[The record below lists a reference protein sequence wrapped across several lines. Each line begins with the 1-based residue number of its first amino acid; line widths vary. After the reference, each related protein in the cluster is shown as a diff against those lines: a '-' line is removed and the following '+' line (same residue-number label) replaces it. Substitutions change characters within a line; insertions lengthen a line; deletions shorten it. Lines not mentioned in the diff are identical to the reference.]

1 MPSILVSGLIIHI
14 YLLPDSFD
22 NPIPVPVLPSPDS
35 APHRD
40 DLHRPRLAILAEQAL
55 AGEPAQRAVE
65 FEGRWHDW
73 GALRA
78 TADALSAALDAAGV
92 SAAQPVAV
100 VPRNCPGFAAALLG
114 LLARARPIVMVH
126 AYQSP
131 EGIARDLARLGV
143 AAAIALERDWQ
154 PAVIAAAA
162 AAGIAGISLGAGIGG
177 AASMPGLETGRAAE
191 VAGAAAAL
199 RLLTSGT
206 TGAPKH
212 HAMSYDL
219 VARAML
225 GETML
230 PSSAAEALPAL
241 IFFPFGNIS
250 GIYAFLPAA
259 LARRPMVMLEKFDI
273 QAWAGFARIWR
284 PPVLNVPPAALQMAL
299 DADITPDDLAS
310 VSYIY
315 SGAATL
321 EPYIQR
327 RFEAR
332 YGIPILLSYGAT
344 EFAGPVT
351 LMTPE
356 LHRDYGD
363 SKFGSVGRAVAG
375 AGLRVVDP
383 ANGAVLPPDE
393 EGVLE
398 VRVPRIGPDWIRT
411 TDLAVIDR
419 DGFLFHRGRADGAIM
434 RGGFKIIPD
443 IVVAALVSHPAV
455 AAAAVVGLP
464 DKRLGE
470 VPAAAIQLRAGA
482 AAPSEA
488 ALEAHVRQCVY
499 ATHVPVA
506 FVIVPELPR
515 TPSMKIDIP
524 AVRQLLLDRQAGG

>member
-1 MPSILVSGLIIHI
+1 MPSILVPGLVIHI
-14 YLLPDSFD
+14 YLLLDNFD
-22 NPIPVPVLPSPDS
+22 NPLPVPVLPSPDS
-35 APHRD
+35 APHCD

-65 FEGRWHDW
+65 FQGRWYDW

-78 TADALSAALDAAGV
+78 TADALSTALDAAGV
-92 SAAQPVAV
+92 STNQPVAV

-114 LLARARPIVMVH
+114 LLARAQPIVMVH

-131 EGIARDLARLGV
+131 EGVARDLARLGV

-162 AAGIAGISLGAGIGG
+162 AARMAGISLGAGTGG
-177 AASMPGLETGRAAE
+177 AAGIETSRTAGI
-191 VAGAAAAL
+191 VGAAPEL

-230 PSSAAEALPAL
+230 PSIAAEALPAL

-273 QAWAGFARIWR
+273 QAWAGFARTWR
-284 PPVLNVPPAALQMAL
+284 PPVLNVPPAALQMAM
-299 DADITPDDLAS
+299 DAEIAPDDLAS

-321 EPYIQR
+321 EPDIQR

-363 SKFGSVGRAVAG
+363 SKFGSVGRPVAG
-375 AGLRVVDP
+375 AALRVVDP
-383 ANGAVLPPDE
+383 ANGTILPPDE
-393 EGVLE
+393 KGVLE

-419 DGFLFHRGRADGAIM
+419 DGFLFHRGRDDGAIM

-443 IVVAALVSHPAV
+443 VVVAALVSHPAV
-455 AAAAVVGLP
+455 GAAAVVGLP

-470 VPAAAIQLRAGA
+470 VPVAAIQLRAGTV
-482 AAPSEA
+482 APSTA
-488 ALEAHVRQCVY
+488 TLEAHVRQRVY